1 VDTRLGIGTVC
12 LLGFV
17 GAVAVMDL
25 RTRRIPNRLTVAA
38 AATAVAL
45 AFVRAGWQGA
55 FVSAAGVLIGLLLFL
70 PLCLAGKLGAGDVK
84 AMGAVGAFL
93 GPVGVLLAAL
103 YTLLAGGIAAAV
115 ALVSFRWRVHRVSD
129 TGQRASLLRQQDL
142 PYGVAIACGTLA
154 SIVLR

>member
-1 VDTRLGIGTVC
+1 

-45 AFVRAGWQGA
+45 ASVRAGWQGA

-129 TGQRASLLRQQDL
+129 TGQNASLLRQQDL

>member
-1 VDTRLGIGTVC
+1 
-12 LLGFV
+12 
-17 GAVAVMDL
+17 MDL

-38 AATAVAL
+38 AVTAVAL
-45 AFVRAGWQGA
+45 GVVRAGWQGGV
-55 FVSAAGVLIGLLLFL
+55 VSAAGVLAGLAVFL

-93 GPVGVLLAAL
+93 GPAGVVLAAL
-103 YTLLAGGIAAAV
+103 CTLLAGGIAAAV
-115 ALVSFRWRVHRVSD
+115 VLVSFRWRMHRVSG
-129 TGQRASLLRQQDL
+129 TGQPVSLLRQQDL